1 MSVERLERSL
11 TTMWRGIMQHL
22 LGRSALRVRH
32 RERKRCGQASPALP
46 SCQWAGIGIVERCSA
61 LKFLGRGSVWNLGR
75 GSVWKKAT
83 ARGRLARNGA
93 TCFLLRLVELLPACS
108 GCDAGLS
115 GLVKSAAR
123 KPASIGRLRAGRL
136 ETRVN
141 SGLADRQP
149 GNARKHWASGQ
160 PLRKSPFYAGFRV
173 GVVADIVAGLS

>member
-1 MSVERLERSL
+1 
-11 TTMWRGIMQHL
+11 MQHL
-22 LGRSALRVRH
+22 LGQSALRVRH
-32 RERKRCGQASPALP
+32 CKRKRCGQASPALP

-61 LKFLGRGSVWNLGR
+61 LKFLGRGSVW
-75 GSVWKKAT
+75 KKAT
-83 ARGRLARNGA
+83 ARGRLAGNGA

-123 KPASIGRLRAGRL
+123 KPASIGRLRVDRP